1 MRRQII
7 NLPRKIK
14 QGIAIATDLAMCVV
28 ATWLAFSLRLDTLH
42 FPEGYQWHVYQISP
56 LLLLPVLVR
65 FGLYR
70 SVFRYTGVA
79 AIVSIA
85 KALSVYGMLLFLFLV
100 WMGLPGVP
108 RSLGVLQPLI
118 LFPMI
123 GGSRALAR
131 LWLSQADGERKYQ
144 RDTRLLIYGAGSAG
158 ARIADALAQRRQF
171 TLIGFLDDN
180 PELHGKL
187 INGMRI
193 YPAGEA
199 QRVINLFAV
208 TDVVLAL
215 PDTSR
220 TRRNEILEVLRSH
233 HVHVSSMPDLT
244 DLARG
249 TVAIADLNELDI
261 LDLLGRDPVEPNL
274 ALVSRN
280 IASKVVLVTGAGG
293 SIGGELCR
301 QILTAGPACLLLLEH
316 NEFSLYNIHQD
327 LQRDIEKRQLD
338 IQLIPLLGSIK
349 DYSRVAQVC
358 RTWRPHTIYHAAAY
372 KHVPLVEHNPAEGIR
387 NNVFGTYHVARAAI
401 ECGVADLVLVSTDK
415 AVRPT
420 NIMGAT
426 KRVAEMILQALA
438 STSKPAFHAMPGIAP
453 EFTQETRFSMVR
465 FGNVLDS
472 SGSVVPLFRQQ
483 IRNGGPIT
491 LTDAEVTRYFM
502 TIPEAAQLV
511 LQAGAMT
518 ENGDVFVLDMGQP
531 VKIIDLARRMV
542 QLSGLI
548 VRDEENPDGD
558 IEVQITGLRPGEKL
572 YEELLIGEDAQHTAH
587 PRIMKAHEDFLPWSE
602 LSTYLDRL
610 SRSVEQNDVSAMTAL
625 LTQLVT
631 GYVPNKEVVDWIT
644 SALAVRDPRGIAH
657 MVIKD

>member
-7 NLPRKIK
+7 DLPRITK
-14 QGIAIATDLAMCVV
+14 QSIAVVCDVLMCIV
-28 ATWLAFSLRLDTLH
+28 ATWLAFSLRLDVMH

-56 LLLLPVLVR
+56 LLLLPVFVR
-65 FGLYR
+65 LGLYR

-85 KALSVYGMLLFLFLV
+85 KALVVYGFLLFLFLV

-108 RSLGVLQPLI
+108 RSLGILQPLI

-123 GGSRALAR
+123 GGSRAFAR
-131 LWLSQADGERKYQ
+131 LWLSQADGERKYH
-144 RDTRLLIYGAGSAG
+144 RDSRLLIYGAGPAG
-158 ARIADALAQRRQF
+158 AQIADGLAQRRQF

-187 INGMRI
+187 INGMKV
-193 YPAGEA
+193 YPSTEA
-199 QRVINLFAV
+199 ARVISLFAV
-208 TDVVLAL
+208 TDVLLAL
-215 PDTSR
+215 PDT
-220 TRRNEILEVLRSH
+220 TRARRHEILEGLRKY

-249 TVAIADLNELDI
+249 TVAIADMNELDI
-261 LDLLGRDPVEPNL
+261 LDLLGREPVEPNL
-274 ALVSRN
+274 ALISRN
-280 IASKVVLVTGAGG
+280 IADKVVLVTGAGG
-293 SIGGELCR
+293 SIGSELCR
-301 QILTAGPACLLLLEH
+301 QILAGTPACLLLLEH
-316 NEFSLYNIHQD
+316 NEFSLYNIHQE
-327 LQRDIEKRQLD
+327 LQQEVKRRQIEV
-338 IQLIPLLGSIK
+338 QLIPLLGSVK

-387 NNVFGTYHVARAAI
+387 NNIFGTYTVARAAI
-401 ECGVADLVLVSTDK
+401 ECGAADLVLISTDK

-420 NIMGAT
+420 NVMGAT

-438 STSKPAFHAMPGIAP
+438 ATPRPVFHSMPGIAP
-453 EFTQETRFSMVR
+453 EFGMATRFSMVR

-511 LQAGAMT
+511 IQAGAMT

-531 VKIIDLARRMV
+531 VKILDLAYRMV

-548 VRDEENPDGD
+548 VRDADNPDGD
-558 IEVQITGLRPGEKL
+558 IEIQITGLRPGEKL
-572 YEELLIGEDAQHTAH
+572 YEELLIGQDAKHTVH
-587 PRIMKAHEDFLPWSE
+587 PRIMRAHEDFLSWSE
-602 LSTYLDRL
+602 LNTRLDRL
-610 SRSVEQNDVSAMTAL
+610 QRAVDQNDVPVMTDL
-625 LTQLVT
+625 LTELVS
-631 GYVPNKEVVDWIT
+631 GYVPNKEVVDWVT
-644 SALAVRDPRGIAH
+644 SALVVENPLGIAKLA
-657 MVIKD
+657 VKD